1 MSTKSVAGKSG
12 SAFASPELIGRAI
25 RDSFVKLN
33 PVALMRNPVIF
44 VTEVVAALV
53 TVLFVRD
60 FIAGNPLAF
69 TGQIMAWL
77 WFTVLFA
84 NFAEAVAEGRGRAQ
98 ADSPAQGAHRH
109 GRQAPARS
117 FRPHRL

>member
-25 RDSFVKLN
+25 RDSFAKLN

-44 VTEVVAALV
+44 VTEVVAVLV

-60 FIAGNPLAF
+60 LIVGIPFAWANLKMIPVTCVPLGKDIVD
-69 TGQIMAWL
+69 TRHLPPG
-77 WFTVLFA
+77 
-84 NFAEAVAEGRGRAQ
+84 AV
-98 ADSPAQGAHRH
+98 PAY
-109 GRQAPARS
+109 S
-117 FRPHRL
+117 F